1 MTAVERCFFFT
12 GSQRRIR
19 DGLTA
24 LGYVLEAAGEEAW
37 QGTFFDT
44 HSGSLFRRGIRLLG
58 IGDPAQWRWLRA
70 EPTPAA
76 DALPDEGPAVLPP
89 PDDAPVE
96 WRGQRLLPVL
106 RVSVRRKMH
115 HLTARSGQVF
125 QLSVGEASFARPM
138 AREWIAGRRLVCLS
152 VPDGQESEVAVI
164 GSFLRDLFRLKPMP
178 QDLLVYG
185 LDVVDQLLPGAPVPA
200 RLKLKPGDTLR
211 EAGHKLLSRQAF
223 KMRANIEGARMDLDP
238 EFVHD
243 IRVATRRARFAL
255 RLLGE
260 ELGQAEAETLRAEL
274 AWIAGLLG
282 EVRDL
287 DIMQGNLHRY
297 TEELAGRPA
306 VPAAIRAHLH
316 SARVE
321 ALAALNEAL
330 ADERFAQLLTRL
342 ERIAADARGQTLS
355 EPSRR
360 VIEAAPPLIR
370 SAMARLQRWLK
381 RRPAELTPAQLHR
394 IRIHFKRLRYTCEFF
409 NDLFADAFASA
420 INHCVDY
427 QDCLG
432 EHQDAQVAQTRLRE
446 MAERLAQ
453 AGGSQLETL
462 IFVGSMI
469 QRLDGVARD
478 CRRIFEKRWKQFPW
492 LIADIDASMEP
503 GTGSEASD

>member
-1 MTAVERCFFFT
+1 MTAVERCYFFM

-24 LGYVLEAAGEEAW
+24 LGYVLEAAGDEAW
-37 QGTFFDT
+37 QGTYYDT

-58 IGDPAQWRWLRA
+58 SGDPAQWRWLRA

-76 DALPDEGPAVLPP
+76 DTLPDAGPAAPPP
-89 PDDAPVE
+89 PDETPVE

-106 RVSVRRKMH
+106 RVRVRRRTH

-125 QLSVGEASFARPM
+125 QLSVGEAAFARPM

-152 VPDGQESEVAVI
+152 VPDGQEAEVAVI

-185 LDVVDQLLPGAPVPA
+185 LEVVDTHLPGAPVPA
-200 RLKLKPGDTLR
+200 RFKLKSDDTLR
-211 EAGHKLLSRQAF
+211 QAGHKLLSRQAF
-223 KMRANIEGARMDLDP
+223 KMRANTEGAQMDLDP

-260 ELGQAEAETLRAEL
+260 ELGQAEAEALRAEL

-287 DIMQGNLHRY
+287 DIMQGNIHRY
-297 TEELAGRPA
+297 TDELAGRPQ
-306 VPAAIRAHLH
+306 VPAAIRDHMQ

-321 ALAALNEAL
+321 ALAALNDAL
-330 ADERFAQLLTRL
+330 ADERFAQLLTRM
-342 ERIAADARGQTLS
+342 ERLAAEESGPTPP
-355 EPSRR
+355 EPSRH
-360 VIEAAPPLIR
+360 VVDAAPPLIR
-370 SAMARLQRWLK
+370 SAIARLQRWFK

-409 NDLFADAFASA
+409 NDLFAEAFTTA
-420 INHCVDY
+420 IDHCVDF

-432 EHQDAQVAQTRLRE
+432 EHQDAQVAQTGLRE

-453 AGGSQLETL
+453 EGETQPETL

-478 CRRIFEKRWKQFPW
+478 RRRIFEKRWKQFPR
-492 LIADIDASMEP
+492 LIADIDASMAP
-503 GTGSEASD
+503 GTGPETAE